1 LSTPVD
7 YATTALIVVVV
18 LLMLLELVRIIRH
31 DVRGRRGR

>member
-1 LSTPVD
+1 VSTPVD

-31 DVRGRRGR
+31 DVSNRRRR